1 MASFEQVWAVREIYI
16 ARNIVEAK
24 LVCEMLL
31 EEGIRAVVRADP
43 MPVTTKPY
51 PSVFIVHDADADRA
65 RELID
70 EYQAKDDR

>member
-1 MASFEQVWAVREIYI
+1 MKEIYV
-16 ARNIVEAK
+16 ARNVVDAK

-51 PSVFIVHDADADRA
+51 PSVYIVHDADEQRA
-65 RELID
+65 REILD
-70 EYQAKDDR
+70 EYHSRDNQ